1 MRGDAMTDEA
11 KKKAQLALR
20 PAPARAE
27 LTVGSVRP
35 KSGPDKKMTDVV
47 AANRLL
53 GPVEQLGSLSP
64 IEFRRLSSD
73 PAESAVKLENM
84 LSALE
89 ETSYEEKVKG
99 IKAWHQSPMNQL
111 YIAMAEEALSQGIS
125 VPEVSTRRRA
135 AGKESLS
142 PAEIKALV
150 GLNARLRF

>member
-1 MRGDAMTDEA
+1 
-11 KKKAQLALR
+11 
-20 PAPARAE
+20 
-27 LTVGSVRP
+27 
-35 KSGPDKKMTDVV
+35 MTDVV